1 MDVLTFMI
9 FFFFFTFMILYEGL
23 DFEMD
28 LQLNISHEEKNN
40 VGKLA
45 ESKIHEILDIAE
57 EINLE
62 ISK

>member
-28 LQLNISHEEKNN
+28 LQLSISREEKNN

-45 ESKIHEILDIAE
+45 ELKIHEILDIAE
-57 EINLE
+57 ESNLE

>member
-1 MDVLTFMI
+1 
-9 FFFFFTFMILYEGL
+9 MILYEGL

-28 LQLNISHEEKNN
+28 LQLSISREEKNN

-45 ESKIHEILDIAE
+45 ELKIHEILDIAE
-57 EINLE
+57 ESNLE